1 MRRFIPWIRQ
11 AAILRPARANS
22 ASKLTTRKR
31 SRSLRLEWLEGR
43 EMFTVA
49 VTPVY
54 DVTNAW
60 TSGFQAAMRLESH
73 EQANVNAWRL
83 EFDLAA
89 NITSIWNAKIES
101 RTGNHYVIVGPA
113 WAPNLPAGGE
123 ISFGFVAGSSGTPAT
138 PANYLLNGE
147 TLGNTTPSAPALSI
161 GDVTLNEGNSG
172 TSGAAFTIS
181 LSRAATTPVTVRYAT
196 TNGTA
201 IAGSDYNA
209 VTNTITFAAGQTSKL
224 VTIAVRGDTTVE
236 NDEAF
241 YVDLAAAS
249 GATLAKA
256 RGTGTIKNDDTVTP
270 PPPTPTGN
278 FDFKVSSNWGSG
290 YTAQLTMRN
299 TATTPLNNWV
309 LEFDYGGTITSIWDA
324 KIASRT
330 GNHYVIENAGY
341 NSTIAAGGTMAF
353 GFNGSP
359 GGTVIAPTNFVLR
372 TASGG
377 GGGTTNQPPVAGADY
392 ASTAP
397 GQAVVINL
405 LANDSDPNG
414 DALTVVSVTSAAH
427 GLAALNAD
435 GSVRYT
441 PAAGYTGTD
450 TFNYQ
455 LRDAQGATATGTVTV
470 NIANAPVPG
479 VWPTQVYAPYID
491 MTLYPIYDVLATA
504 RTTGLRYFTLAFI
517 TADPSNRPAWGGF
530 AAYGLGT
537 DYDAALR
544 TQLTGLRAL
553 GGDVI
558 VSFGGAANREIAEVI
573 TNVTALQAAY
583 QSIIDAYGLTHIDF
597 DIEGAAT
604 ADRASVDRRNL
615 AIAGLQS
622 AATAAGRALEV
633 SYTLPVLPTGLTAD
647 GLYVLQ
653 SAVNRGVVLSTVN
666 IMAMDYG
673 DSAAPNPAGR
683 MGDYAIM
690 AATSLFNQLK
700 TLYGTSKTDSQLWHL
715 VGVTPMIGLND
726 VTTETFDQQEA
737 RELVA
742 FAQQKGIGRLSMWS
756 LNRDQQSRSG
766 QLGYVDLKSSS
777 VLQTP
782 FEFSQIFNTITG

>member
-1 MRRFIPWIRQ
+1 MRRFISWIRQ
-11 AAILRPARANS
+11 AATDPAARGIS
-22 ASKLTTRKR
+22 ALHPLSRKG
-31 SRSLRLEWLEGR
+31 SRCLQLEWLEGR

-54 DVTNAW
+54 DITNAW
-60 TSGFQAAMRLESH
+60 TSGFQAEMRLESH
-73 EQANVNAWRL
+73 EQSNLSAWRL

-113 WAPNLPAGGE
+113 WATNLPAGGAV
-123 ISFGFVAGSSGTPAT
+123 SFGFVAGSSGAPAT
-138 PANYLLNGE
+138 PTGYRLNGE
-147 TLGNTTPSAPALSI
+147 SLGNDTSDPPTLSI

-172 TSGAAFTIS
+172 TPGAAFTIS
-181 LSRAATTPVTVRYAT
+181 LSRAATTPVTVRVAT
-196 TNGTA
+196 ANGTA
-201 IAGSDYNA
+201 TAGSDYNA
-209 VTNTITFAAGQTSKL
+209 ATSTITFAAGQTTRL

-236 NDEAF
+236 ADEAF

-278 FDFKVSSNWGSG
+278 FEFKVSSNWGSG

-299 TATTPLNNWV
+299 TATTAVNNWV
-309 LEFDYGGTITSIWDA
+309 LEFDYGGTISSIWDA
-324 KIASRT
+324 KIVSRT

-359 GGTVIAPTNFVLR
+359 GGAIIAPTNFLLR
-372 TASGG
+372 SANGG

-441 PAAGYTGTD
+441 PTAGYTGID
-450 TFNYQ
+450 AFNYQ
-455 LRDAQGATATGTVTV
+455 LRDAKGATATGTVTV
-470 NIANAPVPG
+470 NVANAPVPG

-544 TQLTGLRAL
+544 TQLAGLRAL

-615 AIAGLQS
+615 AIAGLQR

-633 SYTLPVLPTGLTAD
+633 SYTLPVLPTGLTPD

-653 SAVNRGVVLSTVN
+653 SAVNRGVVLSNVN

-742 FAQQKGIGRLSMWS
+742 FAQQKGIGRLAMWS
-756 LNRDQQSRSG
+756 LNRDQQSPNG

-777 VLQTP
+777 ILQAP
-782 FEFSQIFNTITG
+782 FEFSQIFNTITR